1 MTDED
6 KIQAYLEQQ
15 EAEYQKR
22 LKLQLQGDAITLRGL
37 LVFALIV
44 IGLAGCVTWLLR

>member
-15 EAEYQKR
+15 EAEYQER
-22 LKLQLQGDAITLRGL
+22 LKLKGDAITLRGL
-37 LVFALIV
+37 LAFALIV
-44 IGLAGCVTWLLR
+44 IALAGCVRWLLR